1 MAQTYAGL
9 VVMLAWMNNSF
20 PRPPSKRA
28 VCVAIINGFSQL
40 GNVAGSYIWP
50 LSWGPT
56 YRYSY
61 GICIAASGTAIIMA
75 WIFKQHLI
83 SLNEKLKRE
92 EQEKGIKEKGFRYLL

>member
-1 MAQTYAGL
+1 MLQAREYNPPINVGFIDEAGC
-9 VVMLAWMNNSF
+9 
-20 PRPPSKRA
+20 R
-28 VCVAIINGFSQL
+28 
-40 GNVAGSYIWP
+40 YIWP

-83 SLNEKLKRE
+83 SLNEKLERE